1 MQAATQGPSIWEIVD
16 SDALSR
22 TRGGSGARPAMSQ
35 TIPVVTLATLV
46 VLLMITKERKY
57 EMTRTGLL
65 LATGV
70 LAAWFIML
78 LWNFG

>member
-1 MQAATQGPSIWEIVD
+1 
-16 SDALSR
+16 
-22 TRGGSGARPAMSQ
+22 MSQ

-46 VLLMITKERKY
+46 ILLMITKELKY

-70 LAAWFIML
+70 LASWFVML
-78 LWNFG
+78 LWKFWLTAG